1 MELFD
6 YEKEHIGLLRD
17 SLAECTLFLR
27 QNIVLPYMED
37 LKTDVIPEKGGEA
50 SGTES

>member
-17 SLAECTLFLR
+17 SLGECTLFLR
-27 QNIVLPYMED
+27 Q
-37 LKTDVIPEKGGEA
+37 KGGFALEVA
-50 SGTES
+50 AGTAG